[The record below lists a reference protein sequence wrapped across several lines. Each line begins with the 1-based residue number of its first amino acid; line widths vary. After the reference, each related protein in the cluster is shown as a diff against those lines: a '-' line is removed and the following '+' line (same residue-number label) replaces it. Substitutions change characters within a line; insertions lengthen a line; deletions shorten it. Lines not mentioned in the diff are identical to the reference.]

1 MTERQGQR
9 VGGAVDDDVDAA
21 KGGDSLIDQ
30 SRDRIEIA
38 HVRGNADRLDSH
50 LGEVCNH
57 GVAGVGLSA
66 CHGDLGP
73 GNAESLG
80 DCLADAAGA
89 ARDDGDPTGQ
99 VVEVVEFR
107 DPWCGPC
114 GCLRQLVVEPPL
126 TAMVWP
132 VIHAASSE
140 ARKVTA

>member
-73 GNAESLG
+73 GNAESFG

-89 ARDDGDPTGQ
+89 TRDDGDPTGQ
-99 VVEVVEFR
+99 VVEVVEFFAIH
-107 DPWCGPC
+107 GVV
-114 GCLRQLVVEPPL
+114 LVGVC
-126 TAMVWP
+126 VSWWW
-132 VIHAASSE
+132 S
-140 ARKVTA
+140 RR

>member
-73 GNAESLG
+73 GNAEPSAIALPMPRVPPVMMATRPVRSWR
-80 DCLADAAGA
+80 LSS
-89 ARDDGDPTGQ
+89 
-99 VVEVVEFR
+99 FR

-114 GCLRQLVVEPPL
+114 GCCVSWWWSR
-126 TAMVWP
+126 
-132 VIHAASSE
+132 
-140 ARKVTA
+140 R